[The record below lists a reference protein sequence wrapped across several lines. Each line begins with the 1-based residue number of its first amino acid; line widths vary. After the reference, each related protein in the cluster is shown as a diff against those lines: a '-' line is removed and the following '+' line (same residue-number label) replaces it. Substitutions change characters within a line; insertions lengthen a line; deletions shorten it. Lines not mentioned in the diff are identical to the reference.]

1 MKTPKENVEV
11 LDAYVEN
18 HQLDVNICPNYS
30 KHWDN
35 ARLSS
40 DLMFD
45 HDSAFMVKRVANKE
59 FGKENQELRTWSHA
73 ELKEFYDQHNIG
85 STYEFGSLI
94 GSNAAQ
100 NNGGLRDWYFAGRS
114 ARYMSVLEFRWNNG
128 YAFTSYRERVV
139 KALEC
144 RGKDAVNDL
153 TGEAKKAQALLDA
166 RDKLRD
172 ETDTMIRSGQLSAQL
187 AKVLDSLD
195 ITIEDVM
202 DSEESDDS

>member
-1 MKTPKENVEV
+1 MTPKENVEI

-18 HQLDVNICPNYS
+18 HSLDVNICPNYS

-59 FGKENQELRTWSHA
+59 FGKDNQELRTWSH
-73 ELKEFYDQHNIG
+73 EQLKEFYDQHKIG
-85 STYEFGSLI
+85 ATYNFDSLI
-94 GSNAAQ
+94 GSNATQ
-100 NNGGLRDWYFAGRS
+100 NSGGLRDWYFAGRS

-139 KALEC
+139 QALES
-144 RGKDAVNDL
+144 RGRDAVNDL
-153 TGEAKKAQALLDA
+153 TGEARKAQALLDA
-166 RDKLRD
+166 RDKLQE
-172 ETDTMIRSGQLSAQL
+172 ETDAVIRSGGLSAQL
-187 AKVLDSLD
+187 AKVLSHLE
-195 ITIEDVM
+195 ISIEDVM
-202 DSEESDDS
+202 DSEEPDDS